1 MFVNNFLLYRI
12 EIIKKPAIMTDN
24 MSVNGLTHREIADIL
39 GITPDAV
46 KMRLL
51 TAGIKP
57 AIKAGRTNLYS
68 DDVVD
73 KIREVNKG
81 GRPKKVKK

>member
-1 MFVNNFLLYRI
+1 MFVNNLLLYRI
-12 EIIKKPAIMTDN
+12 EFIKEPAIITDN
-24 MSVNGLTHREIADIL
+24 MNVNGLTHREIADIL

-57 AIKAGRTNLYS
+57 TIKAGRTNLYS

-81 GRPKKVKK
+81 GRPRKEK

>member
-1 MFVNNFLLYRI
+1 MKV
-12 EIIKKPAIMTDN
+12 E
-24 MSVNGLTHREIADIL
+24 GLTHKEIADIL

-57 AIKAGRTNLYS
+57 KIKAGRTNLYS
-68 DDVVD
+68 NDVVE
-73 KIREVNKG
+73 KIREVSKG
-81 GRPKKVKK
+81 GRPKKKRKSTSRP